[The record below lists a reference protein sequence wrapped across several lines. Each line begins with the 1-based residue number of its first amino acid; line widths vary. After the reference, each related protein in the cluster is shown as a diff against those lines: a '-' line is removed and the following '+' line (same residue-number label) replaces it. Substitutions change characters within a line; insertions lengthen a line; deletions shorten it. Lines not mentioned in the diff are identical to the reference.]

1 MNKLRERYHKFKSD
15 NLILK
20 PMVLNLLL
28 KMKYI
33 QNVFLCTIIRLTET
47 DTRTFSET
55 WKN

>member
-1 MNKLRERYHKFKSD
+1 MNNLRL
-15 NLILK
+15 NLIFK
-20 PMVLNLLL
+20 PIVLNLLL

-33 QNVFLCTIIRLTET
+33 QNVFLCTIITLTET